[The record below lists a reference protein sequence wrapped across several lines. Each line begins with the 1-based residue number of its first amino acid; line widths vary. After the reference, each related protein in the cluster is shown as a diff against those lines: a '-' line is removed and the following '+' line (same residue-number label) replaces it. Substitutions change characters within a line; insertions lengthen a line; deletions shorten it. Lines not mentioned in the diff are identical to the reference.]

1 LFLNKIL
8 SYVYIRLKD
17 IVIYSR
23 LIYIMNMNTFE
34 KGGQFKSGF
43 LQTAKDTIFKYWWCI
58 LLVIVFGIF
67 GYFTYKQYL
76 GEKTVFRANREN
88 MEVDQNSNKTATM
101 MLFYVDW
108 CPHCKTAKPEWEDL
122 KSEYEGKNINGYTLV
137 FTEYNCTAETP
148 ENEELMNKYKIE
160 GYPTIK
166 LLKDNQVVEYDAKPT
181 KTTMSQFLHTVL

>member
-1 LFLNKIL
+1 
-8 SYVYIRLKD
+8 
-17 IVIYSR
+17 
-23 LIYIMNMNTFE
+23 MNTFE
-34 KGGQFKSGF
+34 KGGQLKTGF

-58 LLVIVFGIF
+58 LLVIVFGII
-67 GYFTYKQYL
+67 GYFTYKQYV

-88 MEVDQNSNKTATM
+88 MEADPNSNKTATM